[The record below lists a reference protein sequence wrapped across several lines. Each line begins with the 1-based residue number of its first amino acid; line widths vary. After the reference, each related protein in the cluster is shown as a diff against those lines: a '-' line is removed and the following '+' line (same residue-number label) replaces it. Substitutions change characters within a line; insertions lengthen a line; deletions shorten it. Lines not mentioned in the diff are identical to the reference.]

1 MGKGGYRK
9 GRKRPNDSGPGGY
22 ASRQKHAN
30 GEGDYPPE
38 HVLENPAFET
48 YYRESGIVPEA
59 EWDAVWKPWP
69 TRPASAAQAA
79 SGSNPRLAEAQG
91 SLERGSGAE
100 SSLRSASRC
109 PEPACCPRRWEDFM
123 KTLRRPLGVSFRI
136 TGAPSDPGAVALGEF
151 MRARHMTQLTG
162 SAARSSGRLGSA
174 LARHPCLI
182 ASVPG
187 VLSALVRR
195 PQG

>member
-1 MGKGGYRK
+1 
-9 GRKRPNDSGPGGY
+9 
-22 ASRQKHAN
+22 
-30 GEGDYPPE
+30 
-38 HVLENPAFET
+38 
-48 YYRESGIVPEA
+48 
-59 EWDAVWKPWP
+59 
-69 TRPASAAQAA
+69 
-79 SGSNPRLAEAQG
+79 
-91 SLERGSGAE
+91 
-100 SSLRSASRC
+100 
-109 PEPACCPRRWEDFM
+109 M

-174 LARHPCLI
+174 LARHPCLMS
-182 ASVPG
+182 SVPG